1 MAIWGWVLLGALVAY
16 EYSTRTSTEE
26 IVKIKTPN
34 VKKVSKANG
43 SVFSPQLIGG
53 IGALIGVLIAFPPM
67 SADIRWK
74 SALKSQNLQ
83 KLEDSLKP
91 GYMQP
96 PNSAKYAQAVQ
107 LLEQSKLPDK
117 AYLYAKRATEFN
129 PDYFDAW
136 KLLYFVS
143 LSTESDKALA
153 LQNMKRLDP
162 YNPDVLK

>member
-1 MAIWGWVLLGALVAY
+1 M
-16 EYSTRTSTEE
+16 
-26 IVKIKTPN
+26 
-34 VKKVSKANG
+34 
-43 SVFSPQLIGG
+43 
-53 IGALIGVLIAFPPM
+53 
-67 SADIRWK
+67 
-74 SALKSQNLQ
+74 
-83 KLEDSLKP
+83 KP